1 MNNILLITWEVEYLI
16 HAKHTIS
23 KTDTWFPFSD
33 GRFDN
38 EQAAMEVH
46 QKAKRQRIIGRL
58 VKYTKEL
65 VV

>member
-1 MNNILLITWEVEYLI
+1 MNNRLLITWEVEYLI

-33 GRFDN
+33 GKFDN
-38 EQAAMEVH
+38 EEAAMEVYK
-46 QKAKRQRIIGRL
+46 KAKRQRINARL